1 MSPEKSENTLKKDI
15 GKRIRQLRESIPISQ
30 KDLAIQLGIHQS
42 ALSQIE
48 SGTIFPSFPTMLYL
62 NNTYRLN
69 VSWLISGE
77 GNMFLHAIDAFTAIE
92 NARRLDQPQYIQLL
106 KAMEDKRIESLI
118 FNRLSDTFIYFGK
131 NIE

>member
-1 MSPEKSENTLKKDI
+1 M
-15 GKRIRQLRESIPISQ
+15 RESIPISQ

-48 SGTIFPSFPTMLYL
+48 SGTIYPSFPTMLYL
-62 NNTYRLN
+62 NSTYRLN
-69 VSWLISGE
+69 VSWLVSGE
-77 GNMFLHAIDAFTAIE
+77 GNMFMHAIDAFTVIE
-92 NARRLDQPQYIQLL
+92 NSRRLDQPQYIQLL

-131 NIE
+131 DIE